1 MTPNEEPYS
10 VSHDSRRPHSRAESE
25 PTPLPLPWRPSIV
38 QKTQLKEGTGGGG
51 AVMNATS
58 PTSSPPHVRRTLTSE
73 GATWG
78 NFQPPAQLVSPL
90 AHIAPKKKAGGFLRP
105 VRPISGT
112 GGGGLNKKISA
123 SVDAH
128 LDSRLQSQPLPFQ
141 TVASGRHARGQVGPL
156 HFLSNQQPMVGWG
169 SNSRMGSLPR
179 RSKDIQALMQTHLPT
194 SPYSSVQD
202 ISTLNGFDTGKGSI
216 TSVDIKHDMFSN
228 DKTSPQGSNV
238 VSPLGSRVA
247 SPHGS
252 ARVSPHESMAVSVQ
266 GGMRISPHGSTRVS
280 PQGSTTVSPHG
291 STRISPH
298 GSTRVSPHGST
309 TVSPHQSMQ
318 FSSPEGSKVMS
329 LQPSAALVKSYEDLK
344 ADPIMSGEMSKSR
357 RRHRSISAN
366 PVTRLPVG
374 YEGQSSDSQPHHS
387 LFDPSAMNGGPS
399 LNHTHKSHRRHRRIS
414 QETKPSEARKSG
426 TRRHT
431 HCGTTSPLPPPSYLT
446 EL

>member
-25 PTPLPLPWRPSIV
+25 PTPLPLPWRPAFV
-38 QKTQLKEGTGGGG
+38 QKTQLKEGTG
-51 AVMNATS
+51 AAMNATS
-58 PTSSPPHVRRTLTSE
+58 PTSTPPHVRRTLTSE
-73 GATWG
+73 GGTWG
-78 NFQPPAQLVSPL
+78 NIQPPTQLVSPL
-90 AHIAPKKKAGGFLRP
+90 AHIGPKKKAGGFLRP
-105 VRPISGT
+105 VRPISGA

-141 TVASGRHARGQVGPL
+141 TVASGRHSRGQVGPL
-156 HFLSNQQPMVGWG
+156 HFTNQHPMVGWG

-179 RSKDIQALMQTHLPT
+179 RSKDIQALMQTNLPT
-194 SPYSSVQD
+194 SPYCSVQD
-202 ISTLNGFDTGKGSI
+202 ISALNGFDTTKGSI

-228 DKTSPQGSNV
+228 DMTSPQGSTA

-252 ARVSPHESMAVSVQ
+252 TRVSPHESMAVSGH
-266 GGMRISPHGSTRVS
+266 GGTRISPHGSTRVS
-280 PQGSTTVSPHG
+280 PHGSTTV
-291 STRISPH
+291 SPH

-318 FSSPEGSKVMS
+318 FSSPEGSKVTS
-329 LQPSAALVKSYEDLK
+329 LQPSAAMVKSYEDLK
-344 ADPIMSGEMSKSR
+344 ADPIMGGEISKSR
-357 RRHRSISAN
+357 RRNRSISAN

-374 YEGQSSDSQPHHS
+374 YEGRSSDSQPHDS
-387 LFDPSAMNGGPS
+387 LFDPSAMNGGPA
-399 LNHTHKSHRRHRRIS
+399 LKHAHKSRRHHRRVS
-414 QETKPSEARKSG
+414 QEMKPPEARKSG

-431 HCGTTSPLPPPSYLT
+431 HTGTTSPSPHPSYLT